1 MSSED
6 PWYSQTYEIIVVGGG
21 PAGST
26 VAAYLAMQGHSVLLL
41 ERESGPRHRVG
52 ESLLPSMMP
61 ILEDFGLLEEVEA
74 LGFKRKTGGT
84 FIWGKSREPWDVLF
98 SNNPFLPYP
107 YAYHVDREV
116 FDDLLLKHAQ
126 RRGVFVRQNVTVSAP
141 IMEGERV
148 VGVRCLDTG
157 DGNVEREVRSRF
169 VVDASGPVA
178 ILGKQLTHRNYDDTM
193 RQVAFY
199 GYYDNVKGPQ
209 GHREGHVLIE
219 SNPWGWFWYIPMDGK
234 KLGEANVG
242 LVSGQEFKEEYRKMG
257 VEAFYARALNES
269 TLMKELLGPEAERI
283 TEISAITDWAYT
295 CEKTAGPGWFLAGDA
310 AAFLDPLLSSGATMA
325 MLAGYS
331 ASVCIHTAITQPEN
345 EAAAAEF
352 YRGNYSRMYEV
363 TRDFLH
369 YFYAGNLN
377 AHSEDM
383 FWKARSVLKLSDNV
397 GACQAF
403 CFLVNTLPGNP
414 HPALSKKIHMYEQFM
429 DQIEHPLEAMKTD
442 SGLQDRISSIE
453 ARVGEAFEGLALSN
467 DSVLVLNGKK
477 DQSWSVDGDRHVLLP
492 VKGIAFDAERPIF
505 SSTSSWLLGR
515 NIYPLGPLDWRMAE
529 AIDGE
534 RTWGEVLVH
543 VAKAE
548 ACSVEMI
555 REEMTLSVQ
564 KLAVEE
570 LVVLRTEKFL

>member
-1 MSSED
+1 MSSKAL
-6 PWYSQTYEIIVVGGG
+6 WHAQSYEIIVIGGG

-26 VAAYLAMQGHSVLLL
+26 AAAYLAMQGHSVLLL

-116 FDDLLLKHAQ
+116 FDDLLLQHAQ
-126 RRGVFVRQNVTVSAP
+126 RRGVVVRQSVTVTGP
-141 IMEGERV
+141 ILNGDRV
-148 VGVRCLDTG
+148 VGVRCLDG
-157 DGNVEREVRSRF
+157 QAEGVERTIFSRF

-178 ILGKQLTHRNYDDTM
+178 VLGKQLTHREYDDTM

-199 GYYDNVKGPQ
+199 GYYENVKGPE

-219 SNPWGWFWYIPMDGK
+219 SNPYGWFWYIPMDGK

-242 LVSGQEFKEEYRKMG
+242 LVSGQEFKTEYRELG
-257 VEAFYARALNES
+257 VEAFYERALKES
-269 TLMKELLGPEAERI
+269 PFMQQLLGPDAKRI
-283 TEISAITDWAYT
+283 TDISAITDWAYT

-331 ASVCIHTAITQPEN
+331 ASVCIHTALTQPEN
-345 EAAAAEF
+345 ERAAAEF
-352 YRGNYSRMYEV
+352 YRGNYRRMYEV

-429 DQIEHPLEAMKTD
+429 DQLDHPLEAMQSDT
-442 SGLQDRISSIE
+442 GLQDRIATIGE
-453 ARVGEAFEGLALSN
+453 RVGEAFEHLDLAD
-467 DSVLVLNGKK
+467 DSVLVLNGERAH
-477 DQSWSVDGDRHVLLP
+477 SWSVDGDAHVLRP
-492 VKGIAFDAERPIF
+492 VRGVAFDAERPVF
-505 SSTSSWLLGR
+505 SSTSAWLLGR
-515 NIYPLGPLDWRMAE
+515 NIFPLEGLAWELAE
-529 AIDGE
+529 LVDGQ
-534 RTWGEVLVH
+534 RNW
-543 VAKAE
+543 AE
-548 ACSVEMI
+548 ILATLAHTQSVEVDSV
-555 REEMTLSVQ
+555 RKAATEAVNALAAQELMTLRV
-564 KLAVEE
+564 A
-570 LVVLRTEKFL
+570 RPI